1 MTFLLLM
8 IVGIVVVLT
17 FMVCAIAAVIYL
29 LSKNQ
34 RQFKKRS
41 VEAEKIEKML
51 SSGKI
56 TVEEATELKKAV
68 GIGAPAMEMKMEDKH
83 IKILSILEVINAGL
97 QIFVFGGI
105 FFFIFMIAGL
115 SMPLLSRTTVIDGN
129 VQQSEYSNEMNN
141 GQDESK
147 TTLEKNQQEKL
158 VEKAKASMEMKM
170 VEKKRQN
177 NMAVG
182 TLAVSVLILLLLFL
196 AFCLLRLIAALKLKK
211 GSRAAK
217 VIILVLSVLDMASFP
232 LGTALGVYAFWV
244 LLFRDGAEEYYEA
257 LSEANKPVDSLNP

>member
-17 FMVCAIAAVIYL
+17 FMVCAIAAIIYL
-29 LSKNQ
+29 VGKNQ

-83 IKILSILEVINAGL
+83 IKILSILEAIYAGL

-105 FFFIFMIAGL
+105 FFVAFMIAGL
-115 SMPLLSRTTVIDGN
+115 SIPLLSRTTVIDGN
-129 VQQSEYSNEMNN
+129 VQQSGYSNEMNN

-170 VEKKRQN
+170 VEKRQN

-182 TLAVSVLILLLLFL
+182 MILILLLLFL

-257 LSEANKPVDSLNP
+257 NKPVDSLNP